1 MSGGRE
7 ATSEQSSL
15 VREGADYNE
24 VYQLGCG
31 PEEGSTQSPKRE
43 LSAHSLDDEGEEE
56 YEDDEEGKDNEGEEG
71 EGEEEEEIDEKSQE
85 ESDGLVGQVD
95 GSSSRPFILH
105 KTWMVNDFY
114 PSMP

>member
-1 MSGGRE
+1 M
-7 ATSEQSSL
+7 SEQSSL

-24 VYQLGCG
+24 VYQSGCG
-31 PEEGSTQSPKRE
+31 LEEGSTQSPERE
-43 LSAHSLDDEGEEE
+43 PSTHSPYDEGEDE

-71 EGEEEEEIDEKSQE
+71 EEREGEEEEEIDEKNQE

-95 GSSSRPFILH
+95 GSGSRPFILH

-114 PSMP
+114 PSMS